1 VTRSR
6 VLAVARIVLVVLVLV
21 AVVYALAGSW
31 GGVRRDLARVPAGAV
46 ALSAALALLG
56 LVFALQGW
64 RALMADLGAPLH
76 LAPASSVLF
85 VGQLGKYLPGS
96 VWSVVAQAEVAA
108 KLGVPRRTTTV
119 VSLLSVGVSAIVGL
133 ALGALSLPGLL
144 ASGGGPAYLLVLVL
158 VVLVAGAVVL
168 HPAVLNRLIGRALR
182 LVRRD
187 PIEHP
192 LSGRAIAQAAG
203 GFGLAWLALGLH
215 LWVLV
220 RALGGDPSATLV
232 PSVLGYALASSV
244 GMLLLVLPA
253 GLVAREVG
261 LALLLADHLPKSAV
275 LAAVVLSRFIV
286 TMSDVVAAAIGWGYA
301 RSHRLLAD
309 KAVRRA

>member
-1 VTRSR
+1 MTRSR
-6 VLAVARIVLVVLVLV
+6 ALAVARIVLVVLVLA
-21 AVVYALAGSW
+21 AVVYALAGKS
-31 GGVRRDLARVPAGAV
+31 GEVRRDLARISAGAV
-46 ALSAALALLG
+46 ALSAGLALLG

-64 RALMADLGAPLH
+64 RALMADLGSPLH
-76 LAPASSVLF
+76 LAPASGVLF

-119 VSLLSVGVSAIVGL
+119 VGLLSVGVSAIAGL
-133 ALGALSLPGLL
+133 AIGALALPGLL
-144 ASGGGPAYLLVLVL
+144 DSGGQSPYLLIVVLAVLVGGL
-158 VVLVAGAVVL
+158 VVL

-182 LVRRD
+182 LVRRE

-192 LSGRAIAQAAG
+192 LSGRTIALTAG
-203 GFGLAWLALGLH
+203 AFLLAWLALGLH

-232 PSVLGYALASSV
+232 PSVLGYALASSL
-244 GMLLLVLPA
+244 GMLALVLPA
-253 GLVAREVG
+253 GLGLRELVLG
-261 LALLLADHLPKSAV
+261 LLLADYLPYSAV
-275 LAAVVLSRFIV
+275 LAAVLLSRFIV

>member
-1 VTRSR
+1 MTRSR
-6 VLAVARIVLVVLVLV
+6 ALAAARIVLVVLVLV
-21 AVVYALAGSW
+21 AVVYVLADSW
-31 GGVRRDLARVPAGAV
+31 GEVRRDLARVSASAV
-46 ALSAALALLG
+46 ALSAGLALLG

-64 RALMADLGAPLH
+64 RALMADLGSPLH

-85 VGQLGKYLPGS
+85 VGQLAKYLPGS

-119 VSLLSVGVSAIVGL
+119 VSLLSVGVSAIAGL
-133 ALGALSLPGLL
+133 GIGALAVPSLLD
-144 ASGGGPAYLLVLVL
+144 SGGQSPYLLL
-158 VVLVAGAVVL
+158 VVLAVLVGGVVVL
-168 HPAVLNRLIGRALR
+168 HPAILNRLIGRALR
-182 LVRRD
+182 LVRRE

-192 LSGRAIAQAAG
+192 LSGRTIALTAG
-203 GFGLAWLALGLH
+203 AFLLAWLVLGLH

-232 PSVLGYALASSV
+232 PSVLGYALASSL
-244 GMLLLVLPA
+244 GMLALVLPA
-253 GLVAREVG
+253 GLGLRELVLG
-261 LALLLADHLPKSAV
+261 LLLADYLPYSAV
-275 LAAVVLSRFIV
+275 LAAVLLSRFIV